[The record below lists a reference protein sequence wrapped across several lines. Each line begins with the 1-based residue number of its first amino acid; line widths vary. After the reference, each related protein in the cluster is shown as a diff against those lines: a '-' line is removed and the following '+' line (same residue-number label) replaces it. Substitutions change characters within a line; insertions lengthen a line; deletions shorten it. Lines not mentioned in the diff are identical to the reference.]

1 MGIDVFCL
9 FGCAEFKFINSFALS
24 PLVFWFLNSLIL
36 V

>member
-1 MGIDVFCL
+1 MGIGVFCS

-24 PLVFWFLNSLIL
+24 PLVFWLLKSLIL